1 MCVSPSV
8 KSTNFAKI
16 LENFAQILDKQNWEE
31 KTRDVMGNAKNIY
44 GG

>member
-1 MCVSPSV
+1 MCVIPSV

-16 LENFAQILDKQNWEE
+16 VENFAQILDKQNWEK
-31 KTRDVMGNAKNIY
+31 KTRDVLGNAKKKK